1 MYKKKTIIFAAVFN
15 VNNSHQRLKTKLQ
28 FKKKRLIWPNRHL
41 YNIKAS

>member
-28 FKKKRLIWPNRHL
+28 LKR
-41 YNIKAS
+41 KD

>member
-15 VNNSHQRLKTKLQ
+15 DNSSHQRLKTKLQ

-41 YNIKAS
+41 YHIKSS